1 MVLGG
6 CATSKDEL
14 LPHGDHT
21 MLDVWKQETAAAPAD
36 RRRGNCSMRARA
48 CAGR

>member
-1 MVLGG
+1 
-6 CATSKDEL
+6 
-14 LPHGDHT
+14 
-21 MLDVWKQETAAAPAD
+21 MLDVWNQETAAAPVAA